1 MTEMT
6 KLDDRVP
13 HWEDLVPILET
24 QQAPGY
30 RIPRQPIM
38 FSLDTARIR
47 RIIDSTEQA
56 AALLATVF
64 NVRNEHASS

>member
-1 MTEMT
+1 MTEMMR
-6 KLDDRVP
+6 LEDRAP
-13 HWEDLVPILET
+13 HREDLVSVLET

-30 RIPRQPIM
+30 RIPRQPTM
-38 FSLDTARIR
+38 FSLDMARIR

-64 NVRNEHASS
+64 NARNEHANG